1 MIGCMIA
8 VICMVD
14 INLLMLSFGKCFLAF
29 PWSGMQDFVLK
40 VEQLMQYEDYSV
52 YDFHSC
58 L

>member
-1 MIGCMIA
+1 MIA

-14 INLLMLSFGKCFLAF
+14 INLLMLFFGKCFLAF
-29 PWSGMQDFVLK
+29 PWSGIQDFVLK